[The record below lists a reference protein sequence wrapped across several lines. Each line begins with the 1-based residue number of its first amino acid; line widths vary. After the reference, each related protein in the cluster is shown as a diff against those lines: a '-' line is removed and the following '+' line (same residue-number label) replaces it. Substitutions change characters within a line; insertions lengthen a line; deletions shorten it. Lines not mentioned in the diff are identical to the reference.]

1 MDTADKQST
10 LKSDSRVSAGRQPAM
25 AGGAILGSSE
35 ENIGATDHA
44 VTSETRSRR
53 LEYVAIDQI
62 KPNPHYAR
70 KPNRAQ
76 RRKLKASYRRFG
88 ENAPVLVDKNLVVLA
103 GTQRLVALKDL
114 GYTHVWVLVLDHLSD
129 TEARA
134 YAIADNKIAE
144 YNDWDDLKLA
154 VQLKELSVP
163 ELEFDLEA
171 TGFEAPEIDFRIQS
185 LEENVGDSEDD
196 FEVSPGPA
204 VSELGDLWILGDNKI
219 YCGDSLSSASYVA
232 LMAGE
237 RASAVFSDPPYN
249 VPIDGHVGGKGK
261 VRPREFPMAAGEMS
275 VSEFTAFLT
284 AVVTNVCHHMVRG
297 ALLYLCMDWRHLTE
311 MMAAATSAGLDL
323 LNLCVWVK
331 PNGGMGSLYRSR
343 HELVFVFRN
352 GSEPH
357 QNNVQLGKFGR
368 NRTNV
373 WNYAG
378 ANSFARRGTK
388 RGTELHPTAKPVL
401 MVSDAILDCT
411 QRNDIVLD
419 PFLGGGSTLLAAERT
434 GRRCCGVE
442 LDPLYVDVAI
452 ERWQKM
458 TRRKAL
464 NAFGETFE
472 FVKAKRRAGS

>member
-1 MDTADKQST
+1 MI
-10 LKSDSRVSAGRQPAM
+10 SDAVFSRSLDGNA
-25 AGGAILGSSE
+25 
-35 ENIGATDHA
+35 GATDLA
-44 VTSETRSRR
+44 ATSETRSRR
-53 LEYVAIDQI
+53 LEHVAIDQI
-62 KPNPHYAR
+62 RPNPHYVR

-103 GTQRLVALKDL
+103 GTQRLEALKEL
-114 GYTHVWVLVLDHLSD
+114 GCTHVWVLILDHLSD
-129 TEARA
+129 MQARA

-144 YNDWDDLKLA
+144 YNDWDGVKLA
-154 VQLKELSVP
+154 VQLKELSVTD
-163 ELEFDLEA
+163 LEFDLEA

-196 FEVSPGPA
+196 FELSAGPA
-204 VSELGDLWILGDNKI
+204 VSMIRDLWILGDHKI
-219 YCGDSLSSASYVA
+219 YCGDALESASYVA

-237 RASAVFSDPPYN
+237 KASAVFSDPPYN

-261 VRPREFPMAAGEMS
+261 VRPREFPMARGEMTLP
-275 VSEFTAFLT
+275 EFTAFLT
-284 AVVTNVCHHMVRG
+284 AVVTYLCHHALPG
-297 ALLYLCMDWRHLTE
+297 ALLYLCMDWRH
-311 MMAAATSAGLDL
+311 MAEIVSAGSSAGLAL

-331 PNGGMGSLYRSR
+331 SNGGMGSLYRSR

-357 QNNVQLGKFGR
+357 QNNVQLGRFGR

-373 WNYAG
+373 WNYPG

-388 RGTELHPTAKPVL
+388 RGIELHPTAKPVL

-411 QRNDIVLD
+411 SRNDVVLD
-419 PFLGGGSTLLAAERT
+419 PFLGAGTTLLAAERT
-434 GRRCCGVE
+434 GRRCHGIE
-442 LDPLYVDVAI
+442 LDPLYVDVAV

-458 TRRKAL
+458 TGRKAL